1 MWFNPI
7 MEWLLKSPFHSM
19 LSNNT
24 MIIYYTG
31 RKSGNAFHTPVSYQ
45 RVGNTLL
52 TTSWK
57 DRKWWKNLR
66 QGGDVKLLLKGEL
79 VDAHAQAFEDET
91 SVSEGLRQFI
101 GGKPRTARMFKIDLR
116 EDGQLDPQSLQ
127 KAACQRVL
135 ISSALK

>member
-7 MEWLLKSPFHSM
+7 MESLLRSPFHGM
-19 LSNNT
+19 LSNNM

-31 RKSGNAFHTPVSYQ
+31 RKSGNAYHTPVSYQ
-45 RVGNTLL
+45 RLGNTLL

-79 VDAHAQAFEDET
+79 VEAHAQVYEDET
-91 SVSEGLRQFI
+91 SVSEGLRQFV
-101 GGKPRTARMFKIDLR
+101 GGNPRAARMFKIDLR

-127 KAACQRVL
+127 KAAGERVF
-135 ISSALK
+135 ISTALQ